1 MLDPGP
7 GFPLHRVQ
15 HIFSGGDGGPAFG
28 VVDETN
34 GGRHLGQ
41 HASGS
46 EVAFRGIAVGLV
58 GSEPVES
65 LLPGSSEMDRH
76 FVHRGGDHEA
86 VGFQVGGQHGRRFVL
101 VDHSREAV
109 VVGGHGDSSTTGGD
123 DQKLLFQ
130 ESFDSLHLHH
140 VVRLRRRH
148 QAAPP
153 PTRVFLHVPAF
164 GLGSFFGLLLGHERS
179 DRFGRLL
186 KGRIVGVH
194 HRSSDHGDRS
204 LGHPSSLQDL
214 GQSSLEIVAHGAL
227 GGGHAGVETLGL
239 HLISGCLGA
248 KKGFPNL
255 RAVAVGEHQT
265 KAGLQEVHQVFRC
278 FERGRV
284 AFFHGVPADR
294 NDQQIAEALA
304 HFPMEHA
311 GVAKNLTESPISQTM
326 VILQNIQRSVQGDSS
341 LPLSSSLV
349 FELADK
355 QFADA
360 PAAMGGYHRHSS
372 DLDAE
377 LFSRNHPRYRH
388 RFTLVSH
395 QNVERDL
402 IVGVSFELDRHPFL
416 FAEDAIAQ
424 SVISFSIFG
433 RLDGDKIHKNHY
445 EKKKLLP
452 VIKALLDFNCFFR
465 VPGYSQNMLT
475 NLTFP
480 RPQLLKKSTSPPSR
494 ALANYSKASQEPG
507 VETTDTVQLSQQAKA
522 NSLSTSGMR
531 KLGTFLALGL
541 AFVGVM
547 GATGCAGGAAS
558 NGTAP
563 AQPETE
569 SVQDSVQRQPETKV
583 DLQRQEVRDTTTSG
597 AGQRLHPN
605 LQGKR
610 AEEIA
615 ESVGREGREVGRQ
628 IVDGLKEG
636 TENLKDIVKD
646 KNAEEIAESI
656 GEEGRRIGQQIG
668 EEGKKVGQE
677 AAKIGKEVGNVAKG
691 FWRGLTG
698 KGKNK

>member
-1 MLDPGP
+1 
-7 GFPLHRVQ
+7 
-15 HIFSGGDGGPAFG
+15 
-28 VVDETN
+28 
-34 GGRHLGQ
+34 
-41 HASGS
+41 
-46 EVAFRGIAVGLV
+46 
-58 GSEPVES
+58 
-65 LLPGSSEMDRH
+65 
-76 FVHRGGDHEA
+76 
-86 VGFQVGGQHGRRFVL
+86 
-101 VDHSREAV
+101 
-109 VVGGHGDSSTTGGD
+109 
-123 DQKLLFQ
+123 
-130 ESFDSLHLHH
+130 
-140 VVRLRRRH
+140 
-148 QAAPP
+148 
-153 PTRVFLHVPAF
+153 
-164 GLGSFFGLLLGHERS
+164 
-179 DRFGRLL
+179 
-186 KGRIVGVH
+186 
-194 HRSSDHGDRS
+194 
-204 LGHPSSLQDL
+204 
-214 GQSSLEIVAHGAL
+214 
-227 GGGHAGVETLGL
+227 
-239 HLISGCLGA
+239 
-248 KKGFPNL
+248 
-255 RAVAVGEHQT
+255 
-265 KAGLQEVHQVFRC
+265 
-278 FERGRV
+278 
-284 AFFHGVPADR
+284 
-294 NDQQIAEALA
+294 
-304 HFPMEHA
+304 
-311 GVAKNLTESPISQTM
+311 
-326 VILQNIQRSVQGDSS
+326 
-341 LPLSSSLV
+341 
-349 FELADK
+349 
-355 QFADA
+355 
-360 PAAMGGYHRHSS
+360 
-372 DLDAE
+372 
-377 LFSRNHPRYRH
+377 
-388 RFTLVSH
+388 
-395 QNVERDL
+395 
-402 IVGVSFELDRHPFL
+402 
-416 FAEDAIAQ
+416 
-424 SVISFSIFG
+424 
-433 RLDGDKIHKNHY
+433 
-445 EKKKLLP
+445 
-452 VIKALLDFNCFFR
+452 
-465 VPGYSQNMLT
+465 MLT
-475 NLTFP
+475 NLTFQ